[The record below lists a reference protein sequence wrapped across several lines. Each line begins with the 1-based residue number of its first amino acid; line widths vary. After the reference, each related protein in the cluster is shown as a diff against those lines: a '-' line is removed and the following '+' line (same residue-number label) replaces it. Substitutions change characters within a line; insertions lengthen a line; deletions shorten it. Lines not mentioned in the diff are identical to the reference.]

1 MNKDE
6 LWLEY
11 SQSKAFE
18 AFIRALGPESFVAG
32 GYAKV
37 HLLLDDIHSL
47 SDYKSAMKLLK
58 SELDEHTVL
67 TIRSR
72 FRSYK
77 YRKGHSKKT
86 ILMNKQTHSKIME
99 LTKGMEADTFDE
111 ALEYVLQERYRSIWD
126 LPIED
131 FNHQRYDDDELHINA
146 YLAALSERERSRVVK
161 MLESYFLSGWQ
172 AAKRSRS
179 NKKTAPQ
186 DALKRQFKSDKV
198 SVSTSKDSEKS

>member
-6 LWLEY
+6 LWREY
-11 SQSKAFE
+11 SESKAFE
-18 AFIRALGPESFVAG
+18 GFLRSLGPECFIAG
-32 GYAKV
+32 GYTKI
-37 HLLLDDIHSL
+37 HELLENLHSL
-47 SDYKSAMKLLK
+47 PDYKSAMKLLK
-58 SELDEHTVL
+58 GEVDEHTVL

-86 ILMNKQTHSKIME
+86 ILMRTATHEKIMQ
-99 LTKGMEADTFDE
+99 LTEAIEADTFDE
-111 ALEYVLQERYRSIWD
+111 ALEYLLEERYRSIWE
-126 LPIED
+126 LPIEE
-131 FNHQRYDDDELHINA
+131 FNEQHFNDDELHINA
-146 YLAALSERERSRVVK
+146 YLAALSERERTRVVK

-186 DALKRQFKSDKV
+186 DALKRQFKNDKV
-198 SVSTSKDSEKS
+198 NVASLKDSEKS